1 MDKAVDFGGAR
12 IGLAERTLRT
22 NLLPATEM
30 GALAAKRRAKRRDAA
45 ATSVCATSLTRP
57 RRSASAAVMRSPEKR
72 MSLALVRPTWRS
84 SSSLSS
90 LL

>member
-1 MDKAVDFGGAR
+1 M
-12 IGLAERTLRT
+12 
-22 NLLPATEM
+22 NLLPAIEM

-72 MSLALVRPTWRS
+72 TKLGIGEANLAQKQLALEPAVDNAEVVPPG
-84 SSSLSS
+84 
-90 LL
+90 